1 MENEDHTWTANSFTP
16 MLQQTLAVNV
26 TRGVAMMIKTRTR
39 DNHCLTIKLALGNE
53 WCDAAITSQVTA

>member
-1 MENEDHTWTANSFTP
+1 